1 MGISKKATCGKG
13 LSRREMLKYGFCGG
27 LAATL
32 APGLWLSGCGKRPRG
47 KRPNI
52 ILITV
57 DTLRADHLGCY
68 GYQRNTS
75 PNIDRFAADGLL
87 FENCLSQ
94 AAETWS
100 GFASILSGFLP
111 HETKAMDTR
120 RLLKKV
126 ETLPK
131 TLRRIGYK
139 TVGVVSNYLLQRRW
153 GWEQGF
159 TVYDDTLNDREL
171 VRRIPE
177 RIAERTTDR
186 VIALLEQFRKN
197 QLFMWIHYQDPHG
210 PYTPPVRFARL
221 FNNPAQE
228 PRILSVNKSLG
239 GRGGIPSY
247 QRLGSNR
254 DFYHYVSQYDSEI
267 RYLDEHF
274 KRLIDA
280 LKKFGLYDDAL
291 LIFTSDH
298 GEEMGEHDYFF
309 VHGNSLYSSL
319 THVPLI
325 IKYGNELTGR
335 RTDFVQHIDIVPTIL
350 RMLGLDADWRFRGR
364 DLRKQNITKR
374 EIVAEVDEWGVA
386 GGKKSSIVLDGFKL
400 IYTPEFQQYQLFDLK
415 TDPHEERDLI
425 SDDKYQERGED
436 LKVRL
441 RRISNEDFLGLRVPK
456 KRQKLTDEEIEKLK
470 SLGYV
475 Q

>member
-1 MGISKKATCGKG
+1 MGRKQNLNST
-13 LSRREMLKYGFCGG
+13 LTRREILRYGLYGG
-27 LAATL
+27 LAAGL
-32 APGLWLSGCGKRPRG
+32 APSLWLGGCGKRPRG
-47 KRPNI
+47 KKPNI
-52 ILITV
+52 ILIAV
-57 DTLRADHLGCY
+57 DTLRPDHLGCY
-68 GYQRNTS
+68 GYHRNTS

-120 RLLKKV
+120 HLLRGV

-131 TLRRIGYK
+131 LLQRIGYK
-139 TVGVVSNYLLQRRW
+139 TVGVVSNYILQRRW
-153 GWEQGF
+153 GWDQGF
-159 TVYDDTLNDREL
+159 TIYDDTLNDREL
-171 VRRIPE
+171 VRRVPE
-177 RIAERTTDR
+177 RIAEHTTDR
-186 VIALLEQFRKN
+186 AVELLKQFHKD
-197 QLFMWIHYQDPHG
+197 QLFMWVHYQDAHG
-210 PYTPPVRFARL
+210 PYAPPERFAKL
-221 FNNPAQE
+221 FKNPVQK
-228 PRILSVNKSLG
+228 PRNLRVNRSLS

-254 DFYHYVSQYDSEI
+254 DFYYYVSQYDGEI
-267 RYLDEHF
+267 RYTDIHF

-291 LIFTSDH
+291 IIFTSDH

-309 VHGNSLYSSL
+309 VHGNSLYNSL
-319 THVPLI
+319 TYVPLI
-325 IKYGNELTGR
+325 IKYGKELTGR
-335 RTDFVQHIDIVPTIL
+335 RTDFVQHIDIVPTIWK
-350 RMLGLDADWRFRGR
+350 MLGLGADWRFRGR
-364 DLRKQNITKR
+364 DLRKQDMTKK
-374 EIVAEVDEWGVA
+374 EIVAEVNEWGVA

-415 TDPHEERDLI
+415 TDPHEEHDLI
-425 SDDKYQERGED
+425 YDDSYRERGED

-441 RRISNEDFLGLRVPK
+441 DRIRNEDFLGLRVPK
-456 KRQKLTDEEIEKLK
+456 RRRKLTDEEIEKLK